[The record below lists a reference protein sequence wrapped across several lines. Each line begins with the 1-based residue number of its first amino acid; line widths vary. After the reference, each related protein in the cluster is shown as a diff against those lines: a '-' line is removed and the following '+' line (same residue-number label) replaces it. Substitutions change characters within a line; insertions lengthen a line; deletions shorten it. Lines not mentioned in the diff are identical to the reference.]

1 MFDFLKRRPKAED
14 LTDVRDVAKWVD
26 AVWGNT
32 DLPADVTAK
41 TAMGIPALWR
51 AVNIISNDVAR
62 LTIRTFRRT
71 EDGRERAT
79 DHPSYPLVLRKPWLN
94 CNAHQFRRL
103 LTLHAQ
109 ITGNGFARIWR
120 DAGGRPLYLEPLPP
134 SPHTT
139 IVIEGSG
146 LNERLWVVYRRGN
159 ETYRER
165 YEDVLH
171 IPGLH
176 FDGYSGLSV
185 VEILQQTLSG
195 AIAAQ
200 QYSTLY
206 YSQGGTVA
214 GYLKTPGKLREDQA
228 KELAERWS
236 VLASGMGRSHKVGVL
251 DGAAEYVPIKAS
263 AEEAQLVEVRN
274 ATIID
279 VANITGVRPHDL
291 GDQSRASYNSL
302 EQENY
307 AHADRCIEP
316 WLKTWE
322 SELWDKL
329 LTEEEK
335 ERDSV
340 YMEFDRRSLIRRSL
354 QEQANVDRHYREM
367 GRYSIN
373 ELRRRDNEEPILG
386 GDKHYVPVNWINV
399 NASNPIG
406 ED

>member
-1 MFDFLKRRPKAED
+1 MFGWLKRPKAED
-14 LTDVRDVAKWVD
+14 LTQVRDVNQWVD
-26 AVWGNT
+26 AVWGNNN
-32 DLPADVTAK
+32 LPVDVTAQ
-41 TAMGIPALWR
+41 TAMGIPPLWR

-62 LTIRTFRRT
+62 LTIRTYRRT
-71 EDGRERAT
+71 DAGRERAT
-79 DHPSYPLVLRKPWLN
+79 DHPSYPLVLRKPWRN
-94 CNAHQFRRL
+94 CNAYQFRRL

-109 ITGNGFARIWR
+109 LTGNGFARIWR

-134 SPHTT
+134 SPITT
-139 IVIEGSG
+139 VVIEGNG
-146 LNERLWVVYRRGN
+146 LSERLWVVYRRGDT
-159 ETYRER
+159 TYRER

-171 IPGLH
+171 IPGLC

-185 VEILQQTLSG
+185 VEMLEQTLSG

-200 QYSTLY
+200 KYSTLY

-236 VLASGMGRSHKVGVL
+236 VLSSGMGQAHKVGVL
-251 DGAAEYVPIKAS
+251 DQAAEYVPIKAS
-263 AEEAQLVEVRN
+263 AEEAQLTEVRN

-279 VANITGVRPHDL
+279 IANITGVRPHDL

-307 AHADRCIEP
+307 AHADRCIAP
-316 WLKTWE
+316 WLRAWE

-335 ERDSV
+335 AADST
-340 YMEFDRRSLIRRSL
+340 YMEFDRRQLIRRSL
-354 QEQANVDRHYREM
+354 QEQAEVDRKYREM

-373 ELRRRDNEEPILG
+373 ELRRRDNEEPIEG
-386 GDKHYVPVNWINV
+386 GDNHYVPVNWIDV
-399 NASNPIG
+399 NAEHPIG